1 MQVKSVIRT
10 MKWGL
15 VTVNGAW
22 DAYQNFAIFR
32 SSKNSCAHLGW
43 KPAKH
48 ESFKGL
54 LARWL

>member
-1 MQVKSVIRT
+1 
-10 MKWGL
+10 

-54 LARWL
+54 LARRL